1 LQIFIFRYAK
11 TPEKKVNV
19 DIELE
24 YNSKLRPFNFDTDM
38 NAWTVARAMA
48 KEPWSREYFQILKE

>member
-1 LQIFIFRYAK
+1 M
-11 TPEKKVNV
+11 NV